1 MSSGQGRGRIGS
13 GLGLMMNIH
22 RQTMEADYAARA
34 RDAALMM
41 EHRMRH
47 ARPSG
52 QLGDSR
58 LADSEDAARVDLF
71 NPSGLLLGAHKG
83 RLLFWNSD
91 ESLLTYLRTGG
102 GKGVTLIQ
110 PALAHVRNRT
120 LIVTDVKN
128 GELAWS
134 SRTHR
139 EDTLGIPSLFI
150 NPYGLHG
157 YPCTRLNPLARLI
170 EIAASGIGFD
180 GEAETIAN
188 ILLPASQSS
197 GDNSWVRKGAIELTS
212 MRMEFLAKFD
222 PDHCTLSDLWRFI
235 NGDGEHFLMSFSL
248 MATCGDESIE
258 RRAMTFAGMRDEA
271 PKQWEAIRS
280 ELASAVSIFE
290 PTKSL
295 GKATAA
301 HDVDL
306 TCLKH
311 KPHSVFIMLP
321 VDKLDVAAPFGS
333 LIVNLLIETLAA
345 TRGTVRATFIL
356 DEFPNFPKVS
366 GILRSL
372 RLHRS
377 LGIQYFFFAQGR
389 HSMTGKWS
397 KDEVKEIE
405 DQVGCTILKSVWEPD
420 LLKDIELWSG
430 SRTILSRGVSHNG
443 GTVETAAANLGETKR
458 AVLQAEDILS
468 LGPQRQIIRIA
479 AMPRLLIAD
488 SVPFYRVKP
497 WATDIRDVR
506 GLHNGQDK
514 E

>member
-13 GLGLMMNIH
+13 GFGLMMNIH
-22 RQTMEADYAARA
+22 RQTMEDDYAARA
-34 RDAALMM
+34 RDAAMMM

-71 NPSGLLLGAHKG
+71 NPRGLFLGAYKG
-83 RLLFWNSD
+83 KMIFFAGD
-91 ESLLTYLRTGG
+91 ESVLCYLRTGG
-102 GKGVTLIQ
+102 GKGVSFLQ
-110 PALAHVRNRT
+110 SNLAHIRDRT
-120 LIVTDVKN
+120 LIVIDVKN
-128 GELAWS
+128 GELAW
-134 SRTHR
+134 TTAKHR
-139 EDTLGIPSLFI
+139 ELTLGIKSIFI

-157 YPCTRLNPLARLI
+157 LPSTRINPLQQLI
-170 EIAASGIGFD
+170 NIAAKGADFD
-180 GEAETIAN
+180 GEAESIAH
-188 ILLPASQSS
+188 ILLPAPPVTG
-197 GDNSWVRKGAIELTS
+197 GDNAWVRKGAIELLSLRT
-212 MRMEFLAKFD
+212 EFLAKFD
-222 PDHCTLSDLWRFI
+222 PENCTLSNVWRFI
-235 NGDGEHFLMSFSL
+235 NGDASHFVMAFSL

-258 RRAMTFAGMRDEA
+258 RRAMTYAGMRDDA
-271 PKQWEAIRS
+271 PKQFEAIRS

-295 GKATAA
+295 GRATSG
-301 HDVDL
+301 HDIDL
-306 TCLKH
+306 STLRDE
-311 KPHSVFIMLP
+311 PHTVYFILP
-321 VDKLDVAAPFGS
+321 VEKLDMAAPFGS
-333 LIVNLLIETLAA
+333 ISINLLIETFAA
-345 TRGTVRATFIL
+345 TRGKEKVCFLL

-397 KDEVKEIE
+397 KEEVKEIE

-443 GTVETAAANLGETKR
+443 GTVETAAANLGEAKR

-468 LGPQRQIIRIA
+468 LGPQRQIIRHA
-479 AMPRLLIAD
+479 SMPRLLIAD

-497 WATDIRDVR
+497 WKDQIRDVR
-506 GLHNGQDK
+506 DLHRGDT
-514 E
+514 